1 MNILD
6 NFGFNPILFTAQII
20 NFVIIFFVLKKILY
34 KPVMDTLKK
43 RDEEIKKGL
52 KDKEDAEKL
61 LLEAEEKESKILK
74 DAQTKAEKIIADAKL
89 EATDTKAQI
98 EESARKEAE
107 KMLSQARETIVQET
121 KAAEDHLTAKIGT
134 IAIGLLEK
142 SLTGIFGKKE
152 QELVLKKA
160 EAELK
165 RQKAV

>member
-1 MNILD
+1 MEFLKD
-6 NFGFNPILFTAQII
+6 FGFNPTLFIAQII
-20 NFVIIFFVLKKILY
+20 NFVIVFFILKKILY
-34 KPVMDTLKK
+34 KPVMDTLNK
-43 RDEEIKKGL
+43 RSADIQKGL

-61 LLEAEEKESKILK
+61 LLEAEEKESQILK

-89 EATDTKAQI
+89 EATETKAQI
-98 EESARKEAE
+98 EESARKDAE
-107 KMLSQARETIVQET
+107 KMIAQAHETIEQET

-160 EAELK
+160 EVELK
-165 RQKAV
+165 KQKVV